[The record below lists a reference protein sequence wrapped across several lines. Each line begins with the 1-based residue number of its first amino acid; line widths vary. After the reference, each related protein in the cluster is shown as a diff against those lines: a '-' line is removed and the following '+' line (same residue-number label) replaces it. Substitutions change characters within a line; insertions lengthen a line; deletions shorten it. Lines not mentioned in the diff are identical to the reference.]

1 VSTTISIP
9 GSGNVNVNVFG
20 RGTVIAGNGNDRID
34 IHGKGTIIVGSG
46 HDTLT
51 LNAGGVINQYGR
63 SGHDTIHVGS
73 TGNYIINEQGSA
85 TVTGAFGTATIS
97 HATLEI
103 FQTGGQ
109 ERVVVL
115 PYGHETLQ
123 GSGSGFVGGHGSG
136 SSGSTGHNTVSG
148 SGSGHSTSSGHSSV
162 TSGSSHSTAPTSSKS
177 FDFHPEQ
184 KGPQHIIKNFV
195 SGENHLFLDG
205 HSLPFMTNTHEISSQ
220 GANTLIR
227 MDHGQ
232 TTIEL
237 HVGSSLHVNN
247 S

>member
-1 VSTTISIP
+1 MSTTISIP

-51 LNAGGVINQYGR
+51 LNAGGVIDQYGL

-123 GSGSGFVGGHGSG
+123 GSGSGFVGGSG

-148 SGSGHSTSSGHSSV
+148 SSSGHNSV
-162 TSGSSHSTAPTSSKS
+162 TSSSSHSTTTASGAKS
-177 FDFHPEQ
+177 LDYLREE
-184 KGPQHIIKNFV
+184 KGGQHVIKNFV
-195 SGENHLFLDG
+195 SGESHLFIDG
-205 HSLPFMTNTHEISSQ
+205 HTLPFVANPHDISGHGPNTVIS
-220 GANTLIR
+220 
-227 MDHGQ
+227 MDHGR

-237 HVGSSLHVNN
+237 HVSTSFHGNN
-247 S
+247 H

>member
-1 VSTTISIP
+1 VSTYISIP

-51 LNAGGVINQYGR
+51 LNAGGLINQFGVA
-63 SGHDTIHVGS
+63 GHDTIHVG

-115 PYGHETLQ
+115 PYGHDSQL
-123 GSGSGFVGGHGSG
+123 GSGSGFVGSGSG
-136 SSGSTGHNTVSG
+136 SSGSTGHNTVS
-148 SGSGHSTSSGHSSV
+148 SSSGHSTSSGHNSV
-162 TSGSSHSTAPTSSKS
+162 TSSSSHGSTTAASGSKS
-177 FDFHPEQ
+177 FDFLREE
-184 KGPQHIIKNFV
+184 KGGQHVIKNFV
-195 SGENHLFLDG
+195 SGENHLFIDG
-205 HSLPFMTNTHEISSQ
+205 HTLPFVANAHDISGHGPNTVI
-220 GANTLIR
+220 A
-227 MDHGQ
+227 MDHGR

-237 HVGSSLHVNN
+237 HVSTSFHGNN
-247 S
+247 H

>member
-1 VSTTISIP
+1 MSTTISIP

-34 IHGKGTIIVGSG
+34 IHGNGTIIVGSG

-51 LNAGGVINQYGR
+51 LNAGGVIDQYGL

-85 TVTGAFGTATIS
+85 TVTGAFGSAAIS

-123 GSGSGFVGGHGSG
+123 GSGSGFVGHGSG

-148 SGSGHSTSSGHSSV
+148 SSSGHSS
-162 TSGSSHSTAPTSSKS
+162 SHGGAKP
-177 FDFHPEQ
+177 FDIPREE
-184 KGPQHIIKNFV
+184 KGGQHVIRNFV
-195 SGENHLFLDG
+195 SGASHLFIDG
-205 HSLPFMTNTHEISSQ
+205 HTLPFMANAHDISAHGPNTVIS
-220 GANTLIR
+220 
-227 MDHGQ
+227 MDHGR

-237 HVGSSLHVNN
+237 HVGTSLHWNN
-247 S
+247 H